1 MSTEGRPVPV
11 LLHHGRKHP
20 QTEDADPGHGHDAA
34 EGLPGEHQETL
45 RQDWRDCHQTG
56 TIVYVNNV
64 SKTLL
69 TLFYCALFFFYVP
82 LYDKKVPPPP
92 PLSCSV
98 APLPVNKLVGAVGDT
113 VACQ

>member
-1 MSTEGRPVPV
+1 MSPEGRPVPV

-20 QTEDADPGHGHDAA
+20 QTEDTDPGHGHDAA

-56 TIVYVNNV
+56 IIAYVSNV
-64 SKTLL
+64 NKTLL
-69 TLFYCALFFFYVP
+69 TLFYCALLFFYVP
-82 LYDKKVPPPP
+82 LCPHPPF
-92 PLSCSV
+92 CSV